1 MIQSALQYHSLH
13 QWSQGLAIRLIRRI
27 VYCTTSQ
34 SLCRDDQTVQ
44 PFSFCGRRQND
55 CVRCSNV
62 GRNAGH
68 HPLSFGYPTMPC
80 LNPSIDLPRPVS
92 SSRRRAAGEMTE
104 CLYGACSRPCLLPTM
119 ASGSIGID
127 KEVIGQHTAVN
138 AIHVRLRSR
147 SQVGP

>member
-1 MIQSALQYHSLH
+1 
-13 QWSQGLAIRLIRRI
+13 
-27 VYCTTSQ
+27 
-34 SLCRDDQTVQ
+34 
-44 PFSFCGRRQND
+44 
-55 CVRCSNV
+55 
-62 GRNAGH
+62 
-68 HPLSFGYPTMPC
+68 MPC

-92 SSRRRAAGEMTE
+92 SSSRRAAGEMTE

-138 AIHVRLRSR
+138 AVHVRLRSR